1 MQCMYYVDV
10 PLVNKLYEINRT
22 PKAVDFGKYVLTNAL
37 ERYVLKTVPQM
48 FQLDLFI
55 KYD

>member
-1 MQCMYYVDV
+1 MYYVDV

-37 ERYVLKTVPQM
+37 ERYILKTVPQM